1 MAVRH
6 RLIKA
11 RPGVVWD
18 VLADGGKYPQWVVG
32 PSGAEPVRGQWPQ
45 TDAAI
50 RYEVPFGPFRLSNET
65 IVRRCEEGVGLELE
79 AHAGPLGTARI
90 AIELRPW
97 SDDCL
102 VIVDEHPLQGA
113 GGLLHNAGFEVLIQL
128 RHRAMLARLA
138 RLCESEAGNGKS
150 SGAEGAGSAPDGSN
164 PAETPGPAGSGSGG
178 APGPGSSGRNGNG
191 HA

>member
-11 RPGVVWD
+11 SPEVVWAA
-18 VLADGGKYPQWVVG
+18 LADGGGYPRWVVG
-32 PSGAEPVRGQWPQ
+32 PSEAEPVRGQWPH
-45 TDAAI
+45 TGAAV
-50 RYEVPFGPFRLSNET
+50 RYQIPLGPLRLSNET
-65 IVRRCEEGVGLELE
+65 VVRRCDEGVALELE

-97 SDDCL
+97 GEHCL

-128 RHRAMLARLA
+128 RHRAMLRRLA
-138 RLCESEAGNGKS
+138 HVCEDLQRQRGEAVVP
-150 SGAEGAGSAPDGSN
+150 AAGPDHDG
-164 PAETPGPAGSGSGG
+164 T
-178 APGPGSSGRNGNG
+178 G